1 MIRTRS
7 LAICFAVASLAAA
20 GCREPPG
27 ATPPSPSPPSFETIE
42 EGVLTVA
49 VDVPS
54 PPFAVERAGG
64 IMGFQTDLVRE
75 VTSRLG
81 LQPSLVDV
89 PAFRIFTDMAEGD
102 YDAAVAATPTTPELE
117 ELVDFTEPYFL
128 LTVALVTAPGERPDL
143 SAADDLTLGDVVAV
157 ENGTTA
163 EAYAERSLRPSGVEI
178 RAFPNAG
185 AAYTAVE
192 TGVADAVLDRQLEA
206 AENLEGRH
214 ELETIQVLATGESF
228 GVAIGP
234 GHPGLLDAVN
244 AVLEGMLEDGT
255 YQEIYGRYP
264 ELPPQGRVT
273 EAE

>member
-27 ATPPSPSPPSFETIE
+27 ATPPSPSPSFETIE

-49 VDVPS
+49 ADVPS

-64 IMGFQTDLVRE
+64 IMGFQADLVRE
-75 VTSRLG
+75 LTSRLG
-81 LQPSLVDV
+81 LEPGLVDV
-89 PAFRIFTDMAEGD
+89 PAFRIHTDVADGE
-102 YDAAVAATPTTPELE
+102 YDAAVVATPTTPELE
-117 ELVDFTEPYFL
+117 ELVDFSEPYFL
-128 LTVALVTAPGERPDL
+128 LTLALVTASGERPDL

-178 RAFPNAG
+178 RAFPSAT

-192 TGVADAVLDRQLEA
+192 TGLADAVLDRQLEA
-206 AENLEGRH
+206 AENLEDRP
-214 ELETIQVLATGESF
+214 ELGTIQVLSTGESF
-228 GVAIGP
+228 GIAIGP

-244 AVLEGMLEDGT
+244 FALQGMLGDGT
-255 YQEIYGRYP
+255 YEEIYGRYP
-264 ELPPQGRVT
+264 ELPPEGRVT